1 MWGGRKAAEQE
12 QVIVGR
18 EAWLMEVGGE
28 GGEAKG
34 QRKSGLR
41 EGRFEEAGSLEEEL
55 GGRKEVMVKGS
66 WGWVRMVEV
75 CEG

>member
-41 EGRFEEAGSLEEEL
+41 EGRFEEAGSSGLSNHSSTFYLSKSPYL
-55 GGRKEVMVKGS
+55 GFYSNGII
-66 WGWVRMVEV
+66 
-75 CEG
+75 

>member
-34 QRKSGLR
+34 QR
-41 EGRFEEAGSLEEEL
+41 
-55 GGRKEVMVKGS
+55 
-66 WGWVRMVEV
+66 
-75 CEG
+75 